1 MHQEIRGNYPG
12 NLREKIPGKV
22 EDFRKKKAP
31 GKSRSEKRNIRKLKA

>member
-1 MHQEIRGNYPG
+1 
-12 NLREKIPGKV
+12 V